1 MSDGKYAG
9 DISPADTW
17 AQLKDDPDA
26 VLVDVRTEAEW
37 NYVGAPNLDSIGKE
51 TVFAAWVNYPGNT
64 PNGSFLEEVKA
75 AGITPDQTV
84 LCLCRSGQRSIAA
97 AVALTEQGYGKAYN
111 ILEGFEGDK
120 DTNGRRGAVGGWK
133 MHGLPW
139 SQN

>member
-9 DISPADTW
+9 DISPADAW

-51 TVFAAWVNYPGNT
+51 TVFAAWVNSPGNT

-120 DTNGRRGAVGGWK
+120 DANGRRGAVGGWK

-139 SQN
+139 AQN